1 MNHLTDKELIDYV
14 LKHDTDPVRVRL
26 AGVMERMPG
35 VILDGLVDVGMDDT
49 WCTFENT
56 WHPGDYIHH
65 LRNEIEFYERELM
78 EAQEKLQ
85 ALEKRTLLEFMVE
98 IGNTVQTLE
107 NKLSNAEAEA
117 KEAKSKLSMWNKLN
131 GVGL

>member
-14 LKHDTDPVRVRL
+14 LKHDTDPIRIRL

-35 VILDGLVDVGMDDT
+35 AILDGLVDAGMDDT

-78 EAQEKLQ
+78 EAQEKLR

-107 NKLSNAEAEA
+107 NKLSNAEADA